1 CSSKTM
7 PLHSNSLNNERNG
20 LLTGCQ
26 VVCTI
31 NKNYCR
37 RRKSGFP
44 ARTAEWALR
53 EKKRD
58 AVIQEAPFPGG
69 GKQI

>member
-1 CSSKTM
+1 M

-31 NKNYCR
+31 NKTYSR
-37 RRKSGFP
+37 R
-44 ARTAEWALR
+44 WM
-53 EKKRD
+53 
-58 AVIQEAPFPGG
+58 VI
-69 GKQI
+69 